1 MVPYSIST
9 VMDPP
14 LPTAGDQVEACNVAR
29 YAANQKGGHHLIDAQ
44 GFLYRLKR
52 SHVAK
57 DKKYWEC
64 TQKKTSICS
73 STALTRILNDSI
85 ISVGPHSHSINKVK
99 QHVRQIEAAMVTAAA
114 TAATVVPRTVAKLRL
129 LSLHQHLEPHPTSR
143 PSLPCPGPSRGKG

>member
-64 TQKKTSICS
+64 TQKKTSVCF
-73 STALTRILNDSI
+73 STAMTRISNDSI
-85 ISVGPHSHSINKVK
+85 ISVGPHSHSVNKVK